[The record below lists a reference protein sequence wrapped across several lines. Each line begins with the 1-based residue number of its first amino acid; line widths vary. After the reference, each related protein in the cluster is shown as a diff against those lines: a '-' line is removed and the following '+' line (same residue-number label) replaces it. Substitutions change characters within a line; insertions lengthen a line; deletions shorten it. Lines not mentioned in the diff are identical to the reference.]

1 MTPDQ
6 AKASF
11 DKWFGGWTASG
22 AAPPVDLPAVPNNA
36 PSSTVVPASG
46 HSQDAVQLSE
56 TLSLTRDNPDYA
68 PLQLANTVLSDGG
81 SAAQLFH
88 DLRDVHGY
96 VYYVD
101 SEFGIGRTRSTF
113 TISFGA
119 FPENVGKAQALAF
132 AALRTMSTTQI
143 GAERLRRAQA
153 LLLSKVPL
161 REGSY
166 SGVARQLLGYA
177 SEGLPLDQ
185 SLIDAQRELAV
196 TPGQAQAAFAK
207 WVRPNGFVRVV
218 IGPAPSG
225 S

>member
-1 MTPDQ
+1 M
-6 AKASF
+6 A
-11 DKWFGGWTASG
+11 
-22 AAPPVDLPAVPNNA
+22 
-36 PSSTVVPASG
+36 
-46 HSQDAVQLSE
+46 
-56 TLSLTRDNPDYA
+56 LTRDNPDYA
-68 PLQLANTVLSDGG
+68 PLELANTVLSDGG

-101 SEFGIGRTRSTF
+101 SAFGIGRTRSTF
-113 TISFGA
+113 TISFGS

-132 AALRTMSTTQI
+132 AALRTMATAPI

-161 REGSY
+161 REESY

-185 SLIDAQRELAV
+185 SVIDARRELGV
-196 TPGQAQAAFAK
+196 TPAQAQAAFAK
-207 WVRPNGFVRVV
+207 WVRPEGFVRVV
-218 IGPAPSG
+218 IGPPPSG
-225 S
+225 P